1 MRSGRFQSRSGFL
14 YLHLT
19 FRSRVLTRVDCM
31 TDLTRRTLV
40 KTSLTGMALAGLA
53 TNAAPATAA
62 PSAVPLV
69 RKRLTL
75 PTGIATG
82 DVTTDSAVLWSRAS
96 GPGRLTALL
105 QAVDKSGEILRGRYG
120 FSRTIRGPLATEAS
134 DFTAKIHATGL
145 PAGTRFA
152 LELNFEDENGAGE
165 AVRGT
170 FSTAPGMHDDGAKD
184 ERGGVR
190 PSSSSQSFVWTG
202 DTAGQGWGINE
213 DLGGM
218 RGYKAMHA
226 TGPDFFI
233 HSGDTI
239 YADGPIAATV
249 TEKDGQVWRNIVTEE
264 VSKVA
269 ETLKEYRG
277 RHRYNSLDANMRAMF
292 ADVPV
297 IAQWDDHETTN
308 NWYPG
313 EILDDPRYTERN
325 VNVLAAR
332 GRQAWQENMPIADA
346 AALWRPGKV
355 DDAGQYQPARIYRKI
370 SRGPQLDIF
379 CLDMRTFKSPNTDG
393 KEPYATNI
401 LGQEQVDWLI
411 KEVRKSK
418 ATWKV
423 IAADLPLGIIVP
435 DGAVKQES
443 LANRDHGAPL
453 GRELEIAGVL
463 SAFKKYGVKNTV
475 WLTADVHYCAAHH
488 YSPERASFTD
498 FDPFWEFVA
507 GPINAGSFG
516 PSEMDGTFGPE
527 VLFAKAGRF
536 PGESPRNGENQYFG
550 HVDLAADGLFTV
562 SLRNANGAVLYSKAL
577 TPER

>member
-1 MRSGRFQSRSGFL
+1 
-14 YLHLT
+14 
-19 FRSRVLTRVDCM
+19 M
-31 TDLTRRTLV
+31 TDLSRRTLV
-40 KTSLTGMALAGLA
+40 KTSLTGLALAGLA
-53 TNAAPATAA
+53 TGTAAPAPAA
-62 PSAVPLV
+62 IPLV
-69 RKRLTL
+69 RNRLTL

-96 GPGRLTALL
+96 GPGRLSARL
-105 QAVDKSGEILRGRYG
+105 QAVDSAGEILRGRYG
-120 FSRTIRGPLATEAS
+120 FSRTIQGPLATEAS
-134 DFTAKIHATGL
+134 DFTAKIHAKGL

-152 LELNFEDENGAGE
+152 LELNFEDENGLGDS
-165 AVRGT
+165 VKGT
-170 FSTAPGMHDDGAKD
+170 FTTAPDSSGNGGPEDP
-184 ERGGVR
+184 RGGGR
-190 PSSSSQSFVWTG
+190 PSSASQSFVWTG

-213 DLGGM
+213 EIGGM
-218 RGYKAMHA
+218 RGYQAMHA
-226 TGPDFFI
+226 TRPDFFI

-249 TEKDGQVWRNIVTEE
+249 TEKDGQVWGNIVTEE

-269 ETLKEYRG
+269 ETLTEYRG
-277 RHRYNSLDANMRAMF
+277 RHRYNSLDVNMRSMF
-292 ADVPV
+292 AEVPV
-297 IAQWDDHETTN
+297 IAQWDDHETHN

-313 EILDDPRYTERN
+313 QILDDSRYTERN

-332 GRQAWQENMPIADA
+332 GRQAWQENMPIADS
-346 AALWRPGKV
+346 AALWRPGTF
-355 DDAGQYQPARIYRKI
+355 DAGQYQPARIYRKI
-370 SRGPQLDIF
+370 ARGPQLDIF
-379 CLDMRTFKSPNTDG
+379 CLDMRTYKSPNTDG

-411 KEVRKSK
+411 KEVRQSK

-435 DGAVKQES
+435 DGPVNQES
-443 LANRDHGAPL
+443 LSNRDNGAPL

-463 SAFKKYGVKNTV
+463 SAFKRYGVKNTV
-475 WLTADVHYCAAHH
+475 WLTADVHYCAAHN

-516 PSEMDGTFGPE
+516 PNDMDGTFGPE
-527 VLFAKAGRF
+527 VVFSKAGRF
-536 PGESPRNGENQYFG
+536 PGESPRDGENQYFG
-550 HVDLAADGLFTV
+550 HVDLAVDGTFTA
-562 SLRNANGAVLYSKAL
+562 SLRNANGAVLFSKTL

>member
-1 MRSGRFQSRSGFL
+1 
-14 YLHLT
+14 
-19 FRSRVLTRVDCM
+19 M
-31 TDLTRRTLV
+31 TDLSRRNLV
-40 KTSLTGMALAGLA
+40 KTSLASLALAGA
-53 TNAAPATAA
+53 GTAGAGTVGIPAAFAAPAAI
-62 PSAVPLV
+62 PLV

-96 GPGRLTALL
+96 GPGRLTARL
-105 QAVDKSGEILRGRYG
+105 QAVDRAGEILRGRDG
-120 FSRTIRGPLATEAS
+120 FSRTIQGPLATYAS
-134 DFTAKIHATGL
+134 DFTAKIHAKGL
-145 PAGTRFA
+145 PSGTRFA
-152 LELNFEDENGAGE
+152 LELNFEDENGLGE
-165 AVRGT
+165 AVNGT
-170 FSTAPGMHDDGAKD
+170 FSTAPGSSGNDRQGAPGDGT
-184 ERGGVR
+184 R
-190 PSSSSQSFVWTG
+190 SSNQSFVWTG

-213 DLGGM
+213 EIGGM
-218 RGYKAMHA
+218 RGYNAMHA
-226 TGPDFFI
+226 TRPDFFI

-269 ETLKEYRG
+269 ETLGEYRG

-292 ADVPV
+292 AEVPV
-297 IAQWDDHETTN
+297 IAQWDDHETHN

-313 EILDDPRYTERN
+313 QILDDARYTERN

-332 GRQAWQENMPIADA
+332 GRQAWQENMPIADS
-346 AALWRPGKV
+346 AALWRPGTF
-355 DDAGQYQPARIYRKI
+355 DAGQYQPARIYRKI
-370 SRGPQLDIF
+370 SRGPQLEIF

-393 KEPYATNI
+393 KEPYSTNI

-411 KEVRKSK
+411 KEVRQSK

-435 DGAVKQES
+435 DGPVNQES
-443 LANRDHGAPL
+443 LSNRDNGAPL

-463 SAFKKYGVKNTV
+463 SAFKRDGVKNTV

-488 YSPERASFTD
+488 YSPERAAFTD

-516 PSEMDGTFGPE
+516 PNAMDGTFGPE
-527 VLFAKAGRF
+527 VVFSKAGSF
-536 PGESPRNGENQYFG
+536 AGESPRDGENQYFG
-550 HVDLAADGLFTV
+550 HVDLAPDGTFTA
-562 SLRNANGAVLYSKAL
+562 SLRNANGAVLFSKTL